1 MHCLYLTVIPAV
13 NLDTAAA
20 LEEGSDIGIS
30 GRFSPQLISLQIGV
44 VRGVDEVVRERLCH
58 VLVHCLMLWV
68 NGRVVLA
75 TEKAAKS
82 RGVCS
87 SVCVCGGGGMG

>member
-1 MHCLYLTVIPAV
+1 MHSSYLTVIPAV

-20 LEEGSDIGIS
+20 LEEGSDIGLS
-30 GRFSPQLISLQIGV
+30 GRFTPQLISLQVGV
-44 VRGVDEVVRERLCH
+44 VGGVDEVVRERLCH

-75 TEKAAKS
+75 TEKAAYKS
-82 RGVCS
+82 
-87 SVCVCGGGGMG
+87 